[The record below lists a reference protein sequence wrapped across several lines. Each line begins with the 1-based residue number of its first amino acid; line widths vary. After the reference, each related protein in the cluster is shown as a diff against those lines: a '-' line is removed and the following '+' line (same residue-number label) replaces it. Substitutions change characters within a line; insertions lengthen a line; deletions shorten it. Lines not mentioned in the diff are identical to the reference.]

1 MIMKQSKMLIPTL
14 RETPNEAE
22 VVSHQLLLRGGF
34 IRQVSA
40 GMYSYLPLA
49 NRVLEKIKTIM
60 REEFDEIDA
69 VECLMPALLPAEL
82 WQESGRYETY
92 GPLLM
97 KLQDRHGRDYIL
109 GPTHEETF
117 TDLIRNEVKSYKKLP
132 LSLYQIQTKYRDEKR
147 PRSGLL
153 RGREF
158 IMKDGYSFHANE
170 ASLDETYHLYEEAYN
185 RIFERCGLNFRSI
198 IGDGGA
204 MGGSDSK
211 EFMALSAIG
220 EDTICYSTDSDY
232 AANLEMATSL
242 YEPNPS
248 HETVKE
254 LEKVATPNVCS
265 IEEVAN
271 FLSIPSETIIKS
283 VLFIADEEPVLVLV
297 RGDHEVNDV
306 KLKNYL
312 GADFLEPA
320 TPEQAEAL
328 FKASFGSVGPVNI
341 PEEVKVYADR
351 YVADMENAVVGAN
364 ETGFHFLNANP
375 GRDFEPIAYEDL
387 RFVKEGDPSPDGEG
401 KIKFTKGIE
410 IGHIFKLGTR
420 YSESM
425 NATVLD
431 ENGRA
436 IPVIMGCYGIGVS
449 RLISAI
455 VEQNADEFGMNWPE
469 EIAPFNVHVIPV
481 NVKNDE
487 QRLLAEELSQTLTA
501 SGYEVLVD
509 DRKERAG
516 VKFADSDLIG
526 IPVRVTV
533 GKKASEGIVEVKLR
547 QSGETIEVK
556 KEELINTIRIL
567 LHPEVTA

>member
-1 MIMKQSKMLIPTL
+1 MKQSKMLIPTL

-297 RGDHEVNDV
+297 R
-306 KLKNYL
+306 
-312 GADFLEPA
+312 
-320 TPEQAEAL
+320 
-328 FKASFGSVGPVNI
+328 
-341 PEEVKVYADR
+341 
-351 YVADMENAVVGAN
+351 
-364 ETGFHFLNANP
+364 
-375 GRDFEPIAYEDL
+375 
-387 RFVKEGDPSPDGEG
+387 
-401 KIKFTKGIE
+401 E
-410 IGHIFKLGTR
+410 IG
-420 YSESM
+420 
-425 NATVLD
+425 
-431 ENGRA
+431 RA
-436 IPVIMGCYGIGVS
+436 
-449 RLISAI
+449 
-455 VEQNADEFGMNWPE
+455 
-469 EIAPFNVHVIPV
+469 HV
-481 NVKNDE
+481 
-487 QRLLAEELSQTLTA
+487 
-501 SGYEVLVD
+501 
-509 DRKERAG
+509 
-516 VKFADSDLIG
+516 
-526 IPVRVTV
+526 
-533 GKKASEGIVEVKLR
+533 
-547 QSGETIEVK
+547 
-556 KEELINTIRIL
+556 
-567 LHPEVTA
+567 